1 MYKRQVGK
9 TVIEK
14 FAKIPVEIDIASE
27 FRYRDPMI
35 TNKTLLI
42 VVSQS
47 GETADTL
54 AVLRD
59 AKKQGARVL
68 AITNV
73 VGSSVSREA
82 DDVFYTLAGP
92 EIAVAS
98 TKAYVTQLA
107 AFYILGLYFASLK
120 DTMSKGEIE
129 EIKSELLEIP
139 NKIEKAL
146 GMKDELQK
154 FASSHYNHKDMYFLG
169 RGLDY
174 AVAMEGSLK
183 LKEISYIHCDAYA
196 GGELKHG
203 PIALIDKGTA
213 VITLSLIHI

>member
-1 MYKRQVGK
+1 
-9 TVIEK
+9 
-14 FAKIPVEIDIASE
+14 
-27 FRYRDPMI
+27 MI

-107 AFYILGLYFASLK
+107 AFYILGLYFCF
-120 DTMSKGEIE
+120 
-129 EIKSELLEIP
+129 IKR
-139 NKIEKAL
+139 
-146 GMKDELQK
+146 
-154 FASSHYNHKDMYFLG
+154 YY
-169 RGLDY
+169 
-174 AVAMEGSLK
+174 V
-183 LKEISYIHCDAYA
+183 KE
-196 GGELKHG
+196 
-203 PIALIDKGTA
+203 
-213 VITLSLIHI
+213 

>member
-1 MYKRQVGK
+1 MY
-9 TVIEK
+9 
-14 FAKIPVEIDIASE
+14 A
-27 FRYRDPMI
+27 
-35 TNKTLLI
+35 
-42 VVSQS
+42 QS

-120 DTMSKGEIE
+120 GTMSKDEIE
-129 EIKSELLEIP
+129 EIKVELLEIP

-146 GMKDELQK
+146 SNERLTYK
-154 FASSHYNHKDMYFLG
+154 
-169 RGLDY
+169 
-174 AVAMEGSLK
+174 SL
-183 LKEISYIHCDAYA
+183 L
-196 GGELKHG
+196 L
-203 PIALIDKGTA
+203 LIIIIKICT
-213 VITLSLIHI
+213 S

>member
-1 MYKRQVGK
+1 MLR
-9 TVIEK
+9 
-14 FAKIPVEIDIASE
+14 IPVEIDVASE
-27 FRYRDPMI
+27 FRYRDPLI

-42 VVSQS
+42 VVCQS

-59 AKKQGARVL
+59 GKKQGARVL

-107 AFYILGLYFASLK
+107 SILYFRIIFWL
-120 DTMSKGEIE
+120 
-129 EIKSELLEIP
+129 IKR
-139 NKIEKAL
+139 NYY
-146 GMKDELQK
+146 MKNMW
-154 FASSHYNHKDMYFLG
+154 SN
-169 RGLDY
+169 
-174 AVAMEGSLK
+174 
-183 LKEISYIHCDAYA
+183 
-196 GGELKHG
+196 
-203 PIALIDKGTA
+203 
-213 VITLSLIHI
+213 

>member
-1 MYKRQVGK
+1 
-9 TVIEK
+9 
-14 FAKIPVEIDIASE
+14 
-27 FRYRDPMI
+27 MI
-35 TNKTLLI
+35 TDKTLVI

-98 TKAYVTQLA
+98 TKAYITQLA
-107 AFYILGLYFASLK
+107 AFYILALHFAR
-120 DTMSKGEIE
+120 IE
-129 EIKSELLEIP
+129 RNIR
-139 NKIEKAL
+139 
-146 GMKDELQK
+146 
-154 FASSHYNHKDMYFLG
+154 Y
-169 RGLDY
+169 
-174 AVAMEGSLK
+174 
-183 LKEISYIHCDAYA
+183 C
-196 GGELKHG
+196 
-203 PIALIDKGTA
+203 
-213 VITLSLIHI
+213 